1 MAKFGKK
8 VVVSK
13 DMNDFMIG
21 VMAPSGFGKS
31 TLMYKVCDKLFGDEG
46 YLLCDM
52 GDENGVA
59 AINGVVA
66 EKVPTWKKFKEIVD
80 DIVKNK
86 NTDYANLKVIILD
99 TLDAAFEV
107 AEEFAVKAWNAENMG
122 QQGFKP
128 AMSINSV
135 DGGFGRGLDRV
146 IDLVKK
152 EINRLDKVGVRC
164 WWTAHVKE
172 KDQLDL
178 FTGSNYTTLTA
189 NMPMKYFNSIRNIS
203 HVIGFGYFNR
213 SIEKQEIG
221 EANPV
226 TKKKKTRDAVV
237 DESRRMKFRDSSMI
251 ADAKSRFS
259 NIVEEITL
267 DENEFI
273 TAIMDAIAAEGKDSA
288 ETKTYTPTPIP
299 VIVEEEVEV
308 DDSYEDEVSMDEVP
322 HFDVDDVAEEVDKSA
337 IMDEIRKAFKTAD
350 AATKKAVK
358 AILTEKGEG
367 MLSEALDVD
376 VLMEIKEVL
385 S

>member
-13 DMNDFMIG
+13 NMNDFMIG
-21 VMAPSGFGKS
+21 VMAPSGYGKS
-31 TLMYKVCDKLFGDEG
+31 TLMYKVCDKLFGENG

-86 NTDYANLKVIILD
+86 NTDYPELKVIILD
-99 TLDAAFEV
+99 TLDATFEV
-107 AEEFAVKAWNAENMG
+107 AEEFAVKSWNAENMG

-226 TKKKKTRDAVV
+226 TKKKKTRDAVI
-237 DESRRMKFRDSSMI
+237 DESRCMKFRDSSMI

-267 DENEFI
+267 GADEFI
-273 TAIMDAIAAEGKDSA
+273 KAITDAIAAEGKTVA
-288 ETKTYTPTPIP
+288 EEKAYEPTP
-299 VIVEEEVEV
+299 VVVDEKVEVE
-308 DDSYEDEVSMDEVP
+308 DSYEDEVAIDTDDNAP
-322 HFDVDDVAEEVDKSA
+322 PFDVDDAVDKSA
-337 IMDEIRKAFKTAD
+337 VMDEIRKAFKVAD

-358 AILTEKGEG
+358 TILTEKGDG
-367 MLSEALDVD
+367 MLSEALDID
-376 VLMEIKEVL
+376 VLMEIKDVL

>member
-13 DMNDFMIG
+13 NMNDFMIG
-21 VMAPSGFGKS
+21 VMAPSGYGKS
-31 TLMYKVCDKLFGDEG
+31 TLMYKVCDKLFGENG
-46 YLLCDM
+46 YLHCDM

-59 AINGVVA
+59 AINGVVT

-86 NTDYANLKVIILD
+86 NTDYPELKVLILD
-99 TLDAAFEV
+99 TLDATFEI
-107 AEEFAVKAWNAENMG
+107 AEEFAVKSWNAENMG

-128 AMSINSV
+128 ALSINSV

-146 IDLVKK
+146 IDIVKK
-152 EINRLDKVGVRC
+152 EISRLDKVGVRC

-178 FTGSNYTTLTA
+178 FTGSTYTTLTA
-189 NMPMKYFNSIRNIS
+189 NMSMKYFNSIRNIS

-226 TKKKKTRDAVV
+226 TKKKKTRDAVI

-259 NIVEEITL
+259 NIVEEIAL
-267 DENEFI
+267 DADEFI
-273 TAIMDAIAAEGKDSA
+273 KAITDAITAEGGGA
-288 ETKTYTPTPIP
+288 VGVKTPAPIP
-299 VIVEEEVEV
+299 ESVEEVEV
-308 DDSYEDEVSMDEVP
+308 DMSYEVEVEVDTDDTTP
-322 HFDVDDVAEEVDKSA
+322 PFDVDDVVDKSEV
-337 IMDEIRKAFKTAD
+337 MDEIRKAFKTAD

-358 AILTEKGEG
+358 AILTEKGDG
-367 MLSEALDVD
+367 MLSEALDID

>member
-31 TLMYKVCDKLFGDEG
+31 TLMYKVCDKLFGDDG

-288 ETKTYTPTPIP
+288 ETKTYTPTPAS
-299 VIVEEEVEV
+299 VVVEEEVEV
-308 DDSYEDEVSMDEVP
+308 DDSYEDEVSVDEVP
-322 HFDVDDVAEEVDKSA
+322 PFDVDDVTEEVDKSA
-337 IMDEIRKAFKTAD
+337 IMDEIRKAFKVAD

>member
-13 DMNDFMIG
+13 NMNDFMIG
-21 VMAPSGFGKS
+21 VMAPSGYGKS
-31 TLMYKVCDKLFGDEG
+31 TLMYKVCDKLFGENG
-46 YLLCDM
+46 YLHCDM
-52 GDENGVA
+52 CDENGVA
-59 AINGVVA
+59 AINGVIS

-86 NTDYANLKVIILD
+86 NTDYPELKVLILD
-99 TLDAAFEV
+99 TLDATFEM
-107 AEEFAVKAWNAENMG
+107 AEEFAVKSWNAENMG

-128 AMSINSV
+128 AVSINSV

-146 IDLVKK
+146 IDIVKK
-152 EINRLDKVGVRC
+152 EISRLDKVGVRC

-178 FTGSNYTTLTA
+178 FTGSTYTTLTA
-189 NMPMKYFNSIRNIS
+189 NMSMKYFNSIRNIS

-259 NIVEEITL
+259 NIVEEIAL
-267 DENEFI
+267 DADEFI
-273 TAIMDAIAAEGKDSA
+273 KAITDAITAEGKTVD
-288 ETKTYTPTPIP
+288 EKKTYEPTPI
-299 VIVEEEVEV
+299 VAAEEVEV
-308 DDSYEDEVSMDEVP
+308 DMTYEVEVEV
-322 HFDVDDVAEEVDKSA
+322 DTDDVPPFDADDTVDKSA
-337 IMDEIRKAFKTAD
+337 VMDEIRKAFKVAD

-358 AILTEKGEG
+358 TILTEKGDG
-367 MLSEALDVD
+367 MLSEALDID
-376 VLMEIKEVL
+376 VLMEIKDVL

>member
-1 MAKFGKK
+1 
-8 VVVSK
+8 
-13 DMNDFMIG
+13 
-21 VMAPSGFGKS
+21 
-31 TLMYKVCDKLFGDEG
+31 
-46 YLLCDM
+46 
-52 GDENGVA
+52 
-59 AINGVVA
+59 
-66 EKVPTWKKFKEIVD
+66 
-80 DIVKNK
+80 
-86 NTDYANLKVIILD
+86 
-99 TLDAAFEV
+99 
-107 AEEFAVKAWNAENMG
+107 
-122 QQGFKP
+122 
-128 AMSINSV
+128 MSINSV

-146 IDLVKK
+146 IDIVKK
-152 EINRLDKVGVRC
+152 EVNRLDKVGVRC